1 MIAVNSPTRSP
12 SPPRRQRGMLLAL
25 PSDGDLPH
33 ELNWTQLS
41 GLHQLTPTT
50 YAATW
55 LHTPVL
61 VQVCASAADTHA
73 ARSLIGLRH
82 PNLEFLL
89 GITRT
94 PVAAVTERPSG
105 SQPLSGLPLS
115 LPVAL
120 SFALDLGRGLLY
132 LHAKTGE
139 AHGGVAATAV
149 IVYTA
154 RRRAV
159 LRMQGR
165 PLGGGGRSFG
175 EDARAL
181 VNLLHDM
188 LGGEI
193 AALHALAREHVN
205 GVVDGKVANLAKIV
219 GTAHADPEGE
229 GHAVSMDELVAMLNW
244 ASTLAPPPL

>member
-1 MIAVNSPTRSP
+1 
-12 SPPRRQRGMLLAL
+12 
-25 PSDGDLPH
+25 
-33 ELNWTQLS
+33 
-41 GLHQLTPTT
+41 
-50 YAATW
+50 
-55 LHTPVL
+55 
-61 VQVCASAADTHA
+61 
-73 ARSLIGLRH
+73 
-82 PNLEFLL
+82 
-89 GITRT
+89 
-94 PVAAVTERPSG
+94 
-105 SQPLSGLPLS
+105 
-115 LPVAL
+115 
-120 SFALDLGRGLLY
+120 
-132 LHAKTGE
+132 
-139 AHGGVAATAV
+139 
-149 IVYTA
+149 
-154 RRRAV
+154 
-159 LRMQGR
+159 MQGR